1 MLDPYKILGIA
12 PNASD
17 AVIAAVYRALAVRWH
32 PDRNGGSRAATVRM
46 AELNA
51 AHAMLK
57 TPELR
62 CQTDEALKA
71 ERARREYERIM
82 KILRRAQMDQARA
95 ASPPPP
101 PPPPGPMSFLRVA
114 QSISA
119 TLPAEQWT
127 WWVVAG
133 GLLDLLVSR

>member
-1 MLDPYKILGIA
+1 MIDPYKVLGIA

-17 AVIAAVYRALAVRWH
+17 AEIAATYRALAVRWH

-51 AHAMLK
+51 AYAMLK

-62 CQTDEALKA
+62 RQTDEALQG

-82 KILRRAQMDQARA
+82 TLLR
-95 ASPPPP
+95 
-101 PPPPGPMSFLRVA
+101 
-114 QSISA
+114 
-119 TLPAEQWT
+119 
-127 WWVVAG
+127 
-133 GLLDLLVSR
+133 